1 MTHSLRPAR
10 RATVR
15 DARINARLLD
25 IADGLTDVIR
35 MGRGDPDFDTP
46 AHIIAAGQA
55 ALANGATHYTHTQ
68 GMLSLRQAIVRD
80 IEAHG
85 GASYTPD
92 QIVVTPGA
100 QQALFTT
107 ALGLLNPGEQM
118 VAACPGYHPYHQA
131 AELAEAQVIDVR
143 TTLATNFSAT
153 ADMIEAQLTP
163 TTRIIVLVNPSN
175 PTGTVTPPDEVERIA
190 DVARRHDLLVISD
203 EIYSRLVVD
212 GVRVQPVASLPE
224 MQDRTITISGF
235 SKTYAMTGW
244 RIGYLAAPAA
254 LVPALAAI
262 NNGLAISTSA
272 VAQHAALAALQGPQ
286 DCVDEMRKTYEERR
300 RALCAGLDTLGI
312 PYATPQGAFF
322 VYARVAA
329 LGLGATDFCERLL
342 REGRVLAF
350 PGGVYGDYT
359 DDFIRLSLTVPTARI
374 EEACRRMARVAQ
386 ALANASA
393 SSIPADT
400 EPSR

>member
-1 MTHSLRPAR
+1 MANALRPAR
-10 RATVR
+10 RAVVR

-25 IADGLTDVIR
+25 IADSLTDVIR

-46 AHIIAAGQA
+46 PHIVAAGQD
-55 ALANGATHYTHTQ
+55 ALARGATHYTHTQ
-68 GMLSLRQAIVRD
+68 GILPLRQAIVRD

-85 GASYTPD
+85 GATYTPD
-92 QIVVTPGA
+92 QVVVTPGA
-100 QQALFTT
+100 QQALFTV
-107 ALGLLNPGEQM
+107 ALGLLDPGDEM

-131 AELAEAQVIDVR
+131 AELADARVVDVR

-153 ADMIEAQLTP
+153 AEMIEAHITP
-163 TTRIIVLVNPSN
+163 RTRILVLVNPSN
-175 PTGTVTPPDEVERIA
+175 PTGTVTPPDEVARIA
-190 DVARRHDLLVISD
+190 EVAARHDLLVISD

-212 GVRVQPVASLPE
+212 GVRVQPVASLPG
-224 MQDRTITISGF
+224 MRDRTITISGF

-244 RIGYLAAPAA
+244 RIGYLAAPAP

-286 DCVDEMRKTYEERR
+286 DCVEQMRQAYDERR
-300 RALCAGLDTLGI
+300 RALCAGLDAMGI

-329 LGLGATDFCERLL
+329 LGLGATEFCERLL

-374 EEACRRMARVAQ
+374 EDACRRMARVAAAVAAGTPPVTEQ
-386 ALANASA
+386 A
-393 SSIPADT
+393 
-400 EPSR
+400 

>member
-1 MTHSLRPAR
+1 MSNALRPAR
-10 RATVR
+10 RAVVR
-15 DARINARLLD
+15 DARINARLLE

-46 AHIIAAGQA
+46 PHIVAAGQD
-55 ALANGATHYTHTQ
+55 ALARGATHYTHTQ
-68 GMLSLRQAIVRD
+68 GMLPLRQAIVRD

-85 GASYTPD
+85 GATYTPD

-118 VAACPGYHPYHQA
+118 IAACPGYHPYHQA
-131 AELAEAQVIDVR
+131 AELADAQVIDVR

-163 TTRIIVLVNPSN
+163 STRILVLVNPSN

-212 GVRVQPVASLPE
+212 GVRVQPVASLPDMRE
-224 MQDRTITISGF
+224 RTITISGF

-244 RIGYLAAPAA
+244 RIGYLAAPPE
-254 LVPALAAI
+254 LIPALAAI

-286 DCVDEMRKTYEERR
+286 DCVEQMRQAYDERR
-300 RALCAGLDTLGI
+300 RALCAGLEGMGI
-312 PYATPQGAFF
+312 PYAKPQGAFF
-322 VYARVAA
+322 VYANVAA
-329 LGLGATDFCERLL
+329 LGLGATAFCERLL
-342 REGRVLAF
+342 RDGRVLAF

-374 EEACRRMARVAQ
+374 EDACRRMALVAQ
-386 ALANASA
+386 AIAAGTPSA
-393 SSIPADT
+393 T
-400 EPSR
+400 ETSR